1 MLQQLDYWNPII
13 IFAIF
18 AISLNLVQ
26 GYTGQLTVAQAAFGA
41 VGGYSAALLS
51 VHLGAP
57 FLVGCIVGI
66 ALGFV
71 FGVLLSIPAL
81 GVDANYVILLTLAFA
96 YIVSDLLS
104 SVSALGG
111 ATGILGVGVISLFGL
126 QITSQYGIFV
136 LFLIIGLLV
145 LGFCWRVGESGYGR
159 ILKGMRE
166 DESAVRS
173 LGKNTVVYQAL
184 IFGLGSGL
192 AGLAGAMFS
201 FYFGNATPTE
211 FSLNEAILFVIMV
224 VIGGAGNLFGS
235 IVGAILIT
243 ASTPALEDWI
253 KVSPN
258 TATYWQQS
266 VYGIL
271 LILIM
276 IFRPAGLFPE
286 HVAGTP
292 HWWQRMFWIRGGLRE
307 PELALAAAAPAAA
320 VPTVAPLSPVIESTR
335 SAVPAVPGPT
345 QAEPFESGRPVP
357 ASPAPPAPFTGT
369 PTAMSLADP
378 GASPAAEREIER
390 EIAETETGV
399 ATAGPAS
406 ANASGNGASGTVT
419 GNGAGTVTGNGAGY
433 GPRDL
438 VSDAVAAE
446 AGAHEPGEPEPVAR
460 VSVNEALGQAFEP
473 VDDGLAAG
481 TPILEVTDLVKSFG
495 GIQAVRGVSLQVPAR
510 QVTAL
515 IGPNGAGK
523 STLFGLFTGF
533 IPADGGSV
541 RLKGTEVRGKTPN
554 AIAGMG
560 MVRSFQDVRLFRYM
574 TCLQNVML
582 AIPGQDCEHM
592 WRLFATPWTVRRT
605 EKQTRDRAMEILR
618 WVGMDHRANEL
629 TGGLGHGEQKLVAI
643 ARVLATGADL
653 LLLDE
658 PTSGV
663 DPEWVERVAEVIRE
677 LPNFGRTVCVVEHNL
692 GFLQMLDAGCYFM
705 EAGRIRTHGRLDEL
719 MADEELR
726 HAYFG
731 V

>member
-1 MLQQLDYWNPII
+1 MLQQLDYWNQII

-18 AISLNLVQ
+18 AMSLNLVQ

-57 FLVGCIVGI
+57 FLAGCALGIV
-66 ALGFV
+66 LGFV
-71 FGVLLSIPAL
+71 IGVVLSIPAL

-96 YIVSDLLS
+96 YIVSDLLN

-111 ATGILGVGVISLFGL
+111 ATGILGVGNIDLFGL
-126 QITSQYGIFV
+126 EITSQYGIFV

-173 LGKNTVVYQAL
+173 LGKNTIVYQAL
-184 IFGLGSGL
+184 IFGLGSAM

-201 FYFGNATPTE
+201 FYFGNATPSE
-211 FSLNEAILFVIMV
+211 FNLNEAILFVIMV
-224 VIGGAGNLFGS
+224 VIGGAGNLLGS

-253 KVSPN
+253 QVSPA
-258 TATYWQQS
+258 TATYWQQV
-266 VYGIL
+266 VYGAA

-286 HVAGTP
+286 HVAGQP
-292 HWWQRMFWIRGGLRE
+292 RWWQRLAWVSRTSQRE
-307 PELALAAAAPAAA
+307 PLAAMAGSVPAPRSANGAA
-320 VPTVAPLSPVIESTR
+320 VTAPVTTMTVGGSDGSMTEQSSL
-335 SAVPAVPGPT
+335 
-345 QAEPFESGRPVP
+345 
-357 ASPAPPAPFTGT
+357 GT
-369 PTAMSLADP
+369 PVLD
-378 GASPAAEREIER
+378 
-390 EIAETETGV
+390 V
-399 ATAGPAS
+399 
-406 ANASGNGASGTVT
+406 
-419 GNGAGTVTGNGAGY
+419 
-433 GPRDL
+433 RDL
-438 VSDAVAAE
+438 VSDAVAAQ
-446 AGAHEPGEPEPVAR
+446 AGEHEPGEPEPARRLAMAGLGPVA
-460 VSVNEALGQAFEP
+460 EEDP
-473 VDDGLAAG
+473 AG
-481 TPILEVTDLVKSFG
+481 TPILEVRDLVKSFG
-495 GIQAVRGVSLQVPAR
+495 GIQAVRGVTMEVPAR
-510 QVTAL
+510 KVTAL

-533 IPADGGSV
+533 IQADGGSV
-541 RLKGTEVRGKTPN
+541 KLRGVEVRGKSPD
-554 AIAGMG
+554 AIAAMG

-582 AIPGQDCEHM
+582 AVPGQDCERM
-592 WRLFATPWTVRRT
+592 WRLFATPLAVRRT
-605 EKQTRDRAMEILR
+605 EKKTRDRAMEILR
-618 WVGMDHRANEL
+618 WVGMDHRANDL
-629 TGGLGHGEQKLVAI
+629 TASLGHGEQKLVAI
-643 ARVLATGADL
+643 ARVLATEAEL

-677 LPNFGRTVCVVEHNL
+677 LPSWGRTVCVVEHNL
-692 GFLQMLDAGCYFM
+692 GFLQMLNAGCYFM
-705 EAGRIRTHGRLDEL
+705 EAGRIRTHGALDQL
-719 MADEELR
+719 MAEEELR

>member
-1 MLQQLDYWNPII
+1 MLQQLDYWNQII

-18 AISLNLVQ
+18 AMSLNLVQ

-57 FLVGCIVGI
+57 FLAGCALGIV
-66 ALGFV
+66 LGFV
-71 FGVLLSIPAL
+71 IGVVLSIPAL

-96 YIVSDLLS
+96 YIVSDLLN

-111 ATGILGVGVISLFGL
+111 ATGILGVGNIDLFGL
-126 QITSQYGIFV
+126 EITSQYGIFV

-173 LGKNTVVYQAL
+173 LGKNTIVYQAL
-184 IFGLGSGL
+184 IFGLGSAM

-201 FYFGNATPTE
+201 FYFGNATPSE
-211 FSLNEAILFVIMV
+211 FNLNEAILFVIMV
-224 VIGGAGNLFGS
+224 VIGGAGNLLGS

-253 KVSPN
+253 QVSPA
-258 TATYWQQS
+258 TATYWQQV
-266 VYGIL
+266 VYGAA

-286 HVAGTP
+286 HVAGQP
-292 HWWQRMFWIRGGLRE
+292 RWWQRLAWVSRTSQRE
-307 PELALAAAAPAAA
+307 PLAAMAGSVPAPRSANGAA
-320 VPTVAPLSPVIESTR
+320 VTAPVTTMTVGGSDGSMTEQSSL
-335 SAVPAVPGPT
+335 
-345 QAEPFESGRPVP
+345 
-357 ASPAPPAPFTGT
+357 GT
-369 PTAMSLADP
+369 PVLD
-378 GASPAAEREIER
+378 
-390 EIAETETGV
+390 V
-399 ATAGPAS
+399 
-406 ANASGNGASGTVT
+406 
-419 GNGAGTVTGNGAGY
+419 
-433 GPRDL
+433 RDL
-438 VSDAVAAE
+438 VSDAVAAQ
-446 AGAHEPGEPEPVAR
+446 AGEHEPGEPEPARRLAMVGLGPVA
-460 VSVNEALGQAFEP
+460 EEDP
-473 VDDGLAAG
+473 AG
-481 TPILEVTDLVKSFG
+481 TPILEVRDLVKSFG
-495 GIQAVRGVSLQVPAR
+495 GIQAVRGVTMEVPAR
-510 QVTAL
+510 KVTAL

-533 IPADGGSV
+533 IQADGGSV
-541 RLKGTEVRGKTPN
+541 KLRGVEVRGKSPD
-554 AIAGMG
+554 AIAAMG

-582 AIPGQDCEHM
+582 AVPGQDCERM
-592 WRLFATPWTVRRT
+592 WRLFATPLAVRRT
-605 EKQTRDRAMEILR
+605 EKKTRERAMEILR
-618 WVGMDHRANEL
+618 WVGMDHRANDL
-629 TGGLGHGEQKLVAI
+629 TASLGHGEQKLVAI
-643 ARVLATGADL
+643 ARVLATEAEL

-677 LPNFGRTVCVVEHNL
+677 LPSWGRTVCVVEHNL
-692 GFLQMLDAGCYFM
+692 GFLQMLNAGCYFM
-705 EAGRIRTHGRLDEL
+705 EAGRIRTHGALDQL
-719 MADEELR
+719 MAEEELR

>member
-1 MLQQLDYWNPII
+1 MLQQLDYWNQII

-57 FLVGCIVGI
+57 FLVGVIVGI

-71 FGVLLSIPAL
+71 LGVLLSIPAL

-96 YIVSDLLS
+96 YIVSDLLN
-104 SVSALGG
+104 SVSSLGG

-126 QITSQYGIFV
+126 QITSQYGIFA

-145 LGFCWRVGESGYGR
+145 LGFCWRIGESGYGR

-184 IFGLGSGL
+184 IFGLGSAL

-201 FYFGNATPTE
+201 YYFGNATPTE

-235 IVGAILIT
+235 IVGATLIT

-253 KVSPN
+253 SVSPN

-266 VYGIL
+266 VYGVL

-292 HWWQRMFWIRGGLRE
+292 HWWQRMFSFRGLRE
-307 PELALAAAAPAAA
+307 PELALAGAAPASAF
-320 VPTVAPLSPVIESTR
+320 PTASSPVSPVIESTR
-335 SAVPAVPGPT
+335 NAIPSVPDPT
-345 QAEPFESGRPVP
+345 PHEPHESGRPVP
-357 ASPAPPAPFTGT
+357 ASPAVPAPVSGT
-369 PTAMSLADP
+369 PTVMSLADP

-390 EIAETETGV
+390 ELAENEASV
-399 ATAGPAS
+399 ATAGGTS
-406 ANASGNGASGTVT
+406 ISGNGAGATVT
-419 GNGAGTVTGNGAGY
+419 GNGAHGASGNGV
-433 GPRDL
+433 RDL
-438 VSDAVAAE
+438 VSDAVAAG

-460 VSVNEALGQAFEP
+460 SSVSESLGQAFGP
-473 VDDGLAAG
+473 VEGGLAPG

-495 GIQAVRGVSLQVPAR
+495 GIQAVRGVTLQVPAK

-592 WRLFATPWTVRRT
+592 WRLFATPLKVHRT
-605 EKQTRDRAMEILR
+605 EKQTRDRALEILR

-705 EAGRIRTHGRLDEL
+705 EAGRIAAQGRLDEL

>member
-1 MLQQLDYWNPII
+1 MLQQLDYWNQII

-18 AISLNLVQ
+18 AMSLNLVQ

-57 FLVGCIVGI
+57 FLAGCALGIV
-66 ALGFV
+66 LGFV
-71 FGVLLSIPAL
+71 IGVVLSIPAL

-96 YIVSDLLS
+96 YIVSDLLN
-104 SVSALGG
+104 SVSAFGG
-111 ATGILGVGVISLFGL
+111 ATGILGVGNIDLFGL
-126 QITSQYGIFV
+126 EITSQYGIFV
-136 LFLIIGLLV
+136 LFAIIGLLV
-145 LGFCWRVGESGYGR
+145 LGFCYRLGESGYGR

-166 DESAVRS
+166 DEAAVRS
-173 LGKNTVVYQAL
+173 LGKNTIVYQAL
-184 IFGLGSGL
+184 IFGLGSAL

-201 FYFGNATPTE
+201 FYFGNATPSE
-211 FSLNEAILFVIMV
+211 FNLNQAILFVIMV

-253 KVSPN
+253 KVNPS

-266 VYGIL
+266 VYGAA
-271 LILIM
+271 LILVM

-286 HVAGTP
+286 HVAGQP
-292 HWWQRMFWIRGGLRE
+292 RWWQRLLWASRPTLRE
-307 PELALAAAAPAAA
+307 PVPAMAATAA
-320 VPTVAPLSPVIESTR
+320 VSAPR
-335 SAVPAVPGPT
+335 SAAGAT
-345 QAEPFESGRPVP
+345 AIAPVTP
-357 ASPAPPAPFTGT
+357 VTVSRGDASMTEHNP
-369 PTAMSLADP
+369 P
-378 GASPAAEREIER
+378 GAP
-390 EIAETETGV
+390 V
-399 ATAGPAS
+399 LD
-406 ANASGNGASGTVT
+406 V
-419 GNGAGTVTGNGAGY
+419 
-433 GPRDL
+433 RDL
-438 VSDAVAAE
+438 VSDAVAAH
-446 AGAHEPGEPEPVAR
+446 AGEHEPGEPEPARRLTMGGPGPVA
-460 VSVNEALGQAFEP
+460 EADPE
-473 VDDGLAAG
+473 G
-481 TPILEVTDLVKSFG
+481 TPILEVRDLVKSFG
-495 GIQAVRGVSLQVPAR
+495 GIQAVRGVTMEVPAR
-510 QVTAL
+510 KVTAL

-541 RLKGTEVRGKTPN
+541 KLRGVEVRGKSPN
-554 AIAGMG
+554 TIAGMG

-582 AIPGQDCEHM
+582 AIPNQDCEHM
-592 WRLFATPWTVRRT
+592 WRLFATPLAVHRT
-605 EKQTRDRAMEILR
+605 EKATRDRAMEILR
-618 WVGMDHRANEL
+618 WVGMDHRANDL
-629 TGGLGHGEQKLVAI
+629 TAGLGHGEQKLVAI
-643 ARVLATGADL
+643 ARVLATEAEL

-677 LPNFGRTVCVVEHNL
+677 LPSWGRTVCVVEHNL
-692 GFLQMLDAGCYFM
+692 GFLQMLNAGCYFM
-705 EAGRIRTHGRLDEL
+705 EAGRIRTHGALDQL